1 MQWENDIWC
10 TLRDTAKQSETR
22 WIYDV
27 IQTDQSTWSW
37 ENTSWFELV
46 KVISHQSVIIWWFNS
61 TTEFVRIRLR
71 SKWVHC
77 GSSPEKRQ
85 WHLQHHPCRV
95 ERQQTSRL
103 IFDSFTVEATTTSLG
118 RPTQLWSTSHHT
130 TSCQQWSI
138 WHHSNVG
145 QNSGNSELN
154 ARIQSVIDI
163 HWYLIV
169 IIVVIHLFNEQ
180 LTINWCN

>member
-71 SKWVHC
+71 SKGVHC

-85 WHLQHHPCRV
+85 GHLPHHACKV
-95 ERQQTSRL
+95 ERQLHHRSNDDIAGSTQT
-103 IFDSFTVEATTTSLG
+103 TVINKSSYYIL
-118 RPTQLWSTSHHT
+118 ST
-130 TSCQQWSI
+130 
-138 WHHSNVG
+138 G
-145 QNSGNSELN
+145 
-154 ARIQSVIDI
+154 
-163 HWYLIV
+163 
-169 IIVVIHLFNEQ
+169 IHLTSFERWTEFQKQWTEYAHTNGHRHS
-180 LTINWCN
+180 LIPCLHHRSDSPILRKIDD